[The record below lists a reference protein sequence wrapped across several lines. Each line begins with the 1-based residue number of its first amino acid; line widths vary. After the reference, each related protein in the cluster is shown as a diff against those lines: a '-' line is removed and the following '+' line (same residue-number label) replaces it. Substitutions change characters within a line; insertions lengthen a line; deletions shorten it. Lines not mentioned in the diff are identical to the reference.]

1 MADSTRLFGRGES
14 WIVVVPGPDTI
25 TTPSLTA
32 NLICRVIFG
41 LLANLM
47 CLVPLKNLYR
57 NGEFAAVVFIL
68 NIEMSNLNT
77 VISALIW
84 RDDDT
89 DNWWPG
95 YGLCDLNSY
104 THNLSIALFVT
115 CLLAIMR
122 NLAQQVGLLRAN
134 PLTVRERRRRHLV
147 QALIIFP
154 LPIIQLCWVWPL
166 TAQRYVVATLVGC
179 SWVAWPSWPYVV
191 FFIAAPVLVSVMTA
205 GYAVLTFLR
214 FREVARTTRSALSS
228 NRVANQRA
236 QRTKRRLYLMVVS
249 ILTPFLPIIITLAV
263 INVMMASPLKPFNYD
278 LIHKHPFPYQWDNI
292 IFLPSNGVG
301 FAYMNNC
308 YISILAAVPVFLF
321 FGMTK
326 DAMNSYRLGLL
337 YFGLGHI
344 FPKLNEEYDPD
355 REAYGSSSGN
365 SRLMDSTTSTSPPR
379 SKLRSFLSSRHNT
392 GLSASSAAS
401 THHVPMQSI
410 NLTLTTPDAEQG
422 RELHAYQTP
431 QPSRWEASYP
441 PPTALSS
448 TAINTTADPIT
459 LPHRNPFLFRTR
471 LDLPIIPFPSLPSF
485 SFKKKKDKRPQ
496 LERGLPL
503 ESLPS
508 VVHNP
513 HWDAEVVPAASS
525 RVQTRV
531 WSDEEEACLYGPAT
545 SETGLLV
552 PSPLGHTVTIETR
565 LTRETHRR

>member
-1 MADSTRLFGRGES
+1 MADSAHLFGRDGS
-14 WIVVVPGPDTI
+14 WIIEAPGPGTI

-32 NLICRVIFG
+32 NLISRVVLG
-41 LLANLM
+41 VVANLV
-47 CLVPLKNLYR
+47 CLVPLKHLYR

-77 VISALIW
+77 VVSALIW

-89 DNWWPG
+89 SKWWPG

-104 THNLSIALFVT
+104 THNFSIALFVT

-134 PLTVRERRRRHLV
+134 PLTVREKRRRNLV
-147 QALIIFP
+147 QALIMFP
-154 LPIIQLCWVWPL
+154 LPIVQLCWVWPL
-166 TAQRYVVATLVGC
+166 TAQRYVVGTLVGC

-191 FFIAAPVLVSVMTA
+191 FFIVAPVLASLMTA
-205 GYAVLTFLR
+205 GYAVLTYLR
-214 FREVARTTRSALSS
+214 FREVAKTTRSALSS
-228 NRVANQRA
+228 NRVANHRA

-249 ILTPFLPIIITLAV
+249 IMTPFLPIIITLAV
-263 INVMMASPLKPFNYD
+263 LNIVMASPLKPFDYD
-278 LIHKHPFPYQWDNI
+278 LIHNHPFPYQWKNI
-292 IFLPSNGVG
+292 IFLPSNGIG

-308 YISILAAVPVFLF
+308 YIPILAAVPVFIF

-326 DAMNSYRLGLL
+326 DAMNSYRRGLL
-337 YFGLGHI
+337 RVGLGHI
-344 FPKLNEEYDPD
+344 FPGLHEEYDPD

-365 SRLMDSTTSTSPPR
+365 SRLMGSTPSTSPPT
-379 SKLRSFLSSRHNT
+379 SKFRSFLSSRQVTN
-392 GLSASSAAS
+392 LSNSSAGS
-401 THHVPMQSI
+401 SRHVPMHSI
-410 NLTLTTPDAEQG
+410 SLTLTTPDVEQG
-422 RELHAYQTP
+422 RELCEYRP
-431 QPSRWEASYP
+431 QQPPRMNTSHP
-441 PPTALSS
+441 PPAGSPP
-448 TAINTTADPIT
+448 TTGNDPIT

-471 LDLPIIPFPSLPSF
+471 LDFPIIPLPSF
-485 SFKKKKDKRPQ
+485 SSFSFKRKKDKRPH

-513 HWDAEVVPAASS
+513 HWDTDLPAEPS

-531 WSDEEEACLYGPAT
+531 WSEEDEVRLYVPIAP
-545 SETGLLV
+545 ETGLLV
-552 PSPLGHTVTIETR
+552 PSSSGHSVTIETR